1 MVPIHDSLPSRPLHA
16 DTLGISTWEHGDTP
30 GTLIGRADAALY
42 QAKRTGRDPVVALI
56 GEASPDVAG
65 VVFVGDVLEALN
77 LLA

>member
-65 VVFVGDVLEALN
+65 AVFVGDVLEALN